1 MDLRPVAIIFGNTGL
16 YFVTPYAGSA
26 MAGYPSVETA
36 LFTALI
42 GLIIST
48 SRELIDY
55 GKSRKL

>member
-1 MDLRPVAIIFGNTGL
+1 MDFRPVARIFGNTGL

-55 GKSRKL
+55 GKTRKL